1 MPIGR
6 PLSLTPNTT
15 NRDLSVTATAGQTS
29 FTVTGGYRI
38 NQIDVFRNGVKL
50 SNITDFTAVDG
61 STVVLADAA
70 VLNDEISF
78 EILDDF
84 NVSNAIVSAAS
95 TQTVFGNLNV
105 AGELFSNEITLQ
117 NAVFPGIMTS
127 GGTANLNQSVHT
139 GVATFSAAGDFNST
153 ISVAQTATFSSDVS
167 IAGTLTYEDVN
178 NIDSVGLITARSGID
193 IDTGITL
200 RSPSANVFTLGTNST
215 ERFRITS
222 AGNIGIGSDNP
233 EGRLNVAGDGVKIHL
248 SDTDTALSDGE
259 LSSAIE
265 FAQNDSSD
273 PNSVNASIRAIGD
286 GSIGNLALAFHTGQD
301 NEAVRIDAN
310 GKAWYWYK

>member
-84 NVSNAIVSAAS
+84 NVSNLIVSAAS
-95 TQTVFGNLNV
+95 T
-105 AGELFSNEITLQ
+105 
-117 NAVFPGIMTS
+117 
-127 GGTANLNQSVHT
+127 
-139 GVATFSAAGDFNST
+139 
-153 ISVAQTATFSSDVS
+153 
-167 IAGTLTYEDVN
+167 
-178 NIDSVGLITARSGID
+178 
-193 IDTGITL
+193 
-200 RSPSANVFTLGTNST
+200 
-215 ERFRITS
+215 
-222 AGNIGIGSDNP
+222 
-233 EGRLNVAGDGVKIHL
+233 
-248 SDTDTALSDGE
+248 
-259 LSSAIE
+259 
-265 FAQNDSSD
+265 
-273 PNSVNASIRAIGD
+273 
-286 GSIGNLALAFHTGQD
+286 
-301 NEAVRIDAN
+301 
-310 GKAWYWYK
+310 